1 MFFRRGLQSLLLLSA
16 FLLPAAMATA
26 KVPPAADPAAMRS
39 FVDHLLARMT
49 LQEKVGQLSIAG
61 ADRKDLDKLI
71 RDGQLGGSNGV
82 LPGQN
87 VLAYTRHL
95 QQLAMQSRLKIPLW
109 FMGDVN
115 HGFRT
120 IFPVPL
126 ALSATWDTALVERV
140 QHAAATEATA
150 AGVDWTFSPM
160 VDISRDPRW
169 GRVVEG
175 AGEDSYLGAA
185 MARAQLHGFQ
195 GDDLAATDTMMAT
208 AKHFV
213 GYGTVEGGRDY
224 NASYLPRGLLHD
236 VYLPPFHALVDAG
249 IATVMP
255 ALTTLNDIPSTADPR
270 LLTGLLRQRW
280 GFRGVIVSD
289 YDAIPEL
296 QQHGIAATPA
306 DAARLALAAGVDIDL
321 HSGTYLAQ
329 LPALVR
335 NGKVPMREIDA
346 AVRRVLEAKYRLG
359 LFQDPFRYGEA
370 RRAQR
375 VTLSPAHRALARRA
389 ARESMVLLK
398 NDRDTLPLSPQSRI
412 AVIGPLA
419 DDRQA
424 MLGQMSAEGQP
435 QDVVPILDGI
445 RAADGTATV
454 TYARGV
460 DVSGDDDAGIAAA
473 VQTANS
479 ADVVVMVLGEDQHL
493 IGEGHS
499 RSRLGLPGRQLD
511 LAKAIVATGKPVVVV
526 LINGRPLA
534 IPWLHDHVA
543 AILEAWVPG
552 DEAGP
557 AVADLLFGKANPSGK
572 LPMTFPR
579 DVGQVPL
586 YYAHLE
592 TGRPWD
598 PGTPVTRHYTTHYVD
613 VPNTPLYPFGYGLS
627 YTRFSYGSVHLD
639 RRQLGTG
646 DALQASVRVTNS
658 GQRRGSDV
666 VQLYVHDQ
674 VASVSPPVRL
684 LKGFQRI
691 TLEPGA
697 SQEVHFTIKPAD
709 LAFYRDN
716 RGMGVEAGA
725 YEVYI
730 GGDSN
735 ATQSASF
742 ALVVAP
748 RQSKECI
755 DTSKPNPCC
764 QRDEY
769 APQASQHQAVLAK
782 PPVTLP
788 AQ

>member
-1 MFFRRGLQSLLLLSA
+1 MPSRLGALA
-16 FLLPAAMATA
+16 FLLLASLISCATA
-26 KVPPAADPAAMRS
+26 TEAPPPTDPAAMHA
-39 FVDHLLARMT
+39 FVNDLLARMT
-49 LQEKVGQLSIAG
+49 LKEKVGQLSIAG
-61 ADRKDLDKLI
+61 ADRKDLQQLI
-71 RDGQLGGSNGV
+71 RAGQLGGTNGV
-82 LPGQN
+82 LPGQD
-87 VLAYTRHL
+87 VLVYTRKM

-126 ALSATWDTALVERV
+126 ALAATWDTAVVERV

-175 AGEDSYLGAA
+175 AGEDPFLGAA

-195 GDDLAATDTMMAT
+195 GNNLAAGDTMMAT

-213 GYGTVEGGRDY
+213 GYGAVEGGRDY
-224 NASYLPRGLLHD
+224 NATYLPRGLLHD
-236 VYLPPFHALVDAG
+236 VYLPPFHALVNTGVA
-249 IATVMP
+249 AVMP
-255 ALTTLNDIPSTADPR
+255 ALTTLNDMPSTADHR

-280 GFRGVIVSD
+280 GFGGVIVSD

-296 QQHGIAATPA
+296 QQHGIAASPA
-306 DAARLALAAGVDIDL
+306 EAARLALAAGVDIDL

-335 NGKVPMREIDA
+335 DGTVPMSEIDD
-346 AVRRVLEAKYRLG
+346 AVRRVLDAKYRLG
-359 LFQDPFRYGEA
+359 LFQDPFRYGNA
-370 RRAQR
+370 TLAQR
-375 VTLSPAHRALARRA
+375 VTLSPAHRALARRV

-398 NDRDTLPLSPQSRI
+398 NDRHTLPLTPQQRI

-435 QDVVPILDGI
+435 RDVVPILEGI
-445 RAADGTATV
+445 RAAAGKAVAV
-454 TYARGV
+454 TYAQGV
-460 DVSGDDDAGIAAA
+460 KVNSRDDSGIAAA
-473 VQTANS
+473 VQAAEA
-479 ADVVVMVLGEDQHL
+479 ADVAVLVLGEDEHL

-526 LINGRPLA
+526 LINGRPLS
-534 IPWLHDHVA
+534 ITWLHDHVA

-579 DVGQVPL
+579 DVGQVPI

-598 PGTPVTRHYTTHYVD
+598 PATTVSRHYTTHYVD

-627 YTRFSYGSVHLD
+627 YTRFSYGHVHLD
-639 RRQLGTG
+639 SDRLKAGG
-646 DALQASVRVTNS
+646 VLHASVRVTNI
-658 GQRRGSDV
+658 GDRRGSDV
-666 VQLYVHDQ
+666 VQLYTRDR

-684 LKGFQRI
+684 LKGFRRV
-691 TLEPGA
+691 TLAAGA
-697 SQEVHFTIKPAD
+697 SQEVRFTIKPAD
-709 LAFYRDN
+709 LAFYRGN
-716 RGMGVEAGA
+716 RGMGTEAGT
-725 YEVYI
+725 YDVYI
-730 GGDSN
+730 GGDSR
-735 ATQSASF
+735 ATQSGHF
-742 ALVVAP
+742 ALLAGAAP
-748 RQSKECI
+748 AKVNTR
-755 DTSKPNPCC
+755 
-764 QRDEY
+764 
-769 APQASQHQAVLAK
+769 AMQARPS
-782 PPVTLP
+782 TR
-788 AQ
+788 